1 MNGASEHSRSYVA
14 KSDRDKKKGIK
25 TKTSKLVFQMAC
37 AFVLS
42 PKIVHNP
49 SNYWFVFE
57 FHLFGFSLFT
67 QTN

>member
-1 MNGASEHSRSYVA
+1 MVW
-14 KSDRDKKKGIK
+14 
-25 TKTSKLVFQMAC
+25 

-49 SNYWFVFE
+49 SNYWFAFE

>member
-1 MNGASEHSRSYVA
+1 
-14 KSDRDKKKGIK
+14 
-25 TKTSKLVFQMAC
+25 MAC
-37 AFVLS
+37 AFVLI